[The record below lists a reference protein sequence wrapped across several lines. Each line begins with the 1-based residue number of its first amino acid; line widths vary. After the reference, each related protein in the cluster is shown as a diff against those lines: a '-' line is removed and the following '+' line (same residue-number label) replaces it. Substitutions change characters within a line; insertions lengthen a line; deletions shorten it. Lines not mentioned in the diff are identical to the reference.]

1 MEIQTDVVPVA
12 HKAGHDKR
20 DSEFPRLIITTVVFS
35 FDGAKLRVLALKSSD
50 DRESY
55 QLPSLEYSDTDD
67 LASLARQVISSRLPL
82 DLGPF
87 FQVGAFESATEVNRS
102 GEKTVEICYFTTASP
117 NDFEFVAT
125 GSFPMYRFLETEEQM
140 DLFEAHSRA
149 LTQAALLLLRTKAR
163 FDSVAF
169 HFLANDFS
177 LSELQRVFEAILN
190 RTMDVRNFRKKI
202 EALGILNES
211 PHRPRGMAYRPPRMF
226 SFDKGRFR
234 HRQESEGEVRF
245 F

>member
-1 MEIQTDVVPVA
+1 METRTDVVPSGS
-12 HKAGHDKR
+12 KTGHEQR
-20 DSEFPRLIITTVVFS
+20 AFARPNLRITTVVFS
-35 FDGAKLRVLALKSSD
+35 FDGVKLRVLAVKSSD
-50 DRESY
+50 DRETYS
-55 QLPSLEYSDTDD
+55 LPSLEYSDTDD
-67 LASLARQVISSRLPL
+67 LVSVARQVISSRLPL

-87 FQVGAFESATEVNRS
+87 FQVGAFESPDASLRSTEKV
-102 GEKTVEICYFTTASP
+102 VEICYFTTASP

-125 GSFPMYRFLETEEQM
+125 GSFPLYRFLEAEEQ
-140 DLFEAHSRA
+140 LELLEAHSA
-149 LTQAALLLLRTKAR
+149 NLAQAALLELRRKAR

-169 HFLANDFS
+169 NFLSHDFS
-177 LSELQRVFEAILN
+177 LSELQRVFEAILS

-226 SFDKGRFR
+226 SFDKARFR
-234 HRQESEGEVRF
+234 HRQDAEGEVRF

>member
-1 MEIQTDVVPVA
+1 MEIRTDLVQSRSKMGLEQKSASYPTL
-12 HKAGHDKR
+12 R
-20 DSEFPRLIITTVVFS
+20 ISTVVFS
-35 FDGAKLRVLALKSSD
+35 FDGAKLRVLAVKTSD
-50 DRESY
+50 DRENY
-55 QLPSLEYSDTDD
+55 ALPSLEYVDSED
-67 LASLARQVISSRLPL
+67 LVSLAHRVISSRLPL
-82 DLGPF
+82 DLGQF
-87 FQVGAFESATEVNRS
+87 FQVGAFESPTESSSLADKVI
-102 GEKTVEICYFTTASP
+102 EICYFTTASP

-125 GSFPMYRFLETEEQM
+125 GSFPMYRFLEIDEQLEM
-140 DLFEAHSRA
+140 FEAHSRVLA
-149 LTQAALLLLRTKAR
+149 QAALIELRRKAR

-169 HFLANDFS
+169 NFLAHDFS

-226 SFDKGRFR
+226 SFDKARFR
-234 HRQESEGEVRF
+234 HRQDAEGEVRF